1 MSKEQ
6 ENLREQ
12 FIEETKSKL
21 WAEDIN
27 EDVGFSDKYV
37 EWLETKQL
45 ILSGV
50 VKCNCYES
58 EQLEEEFEIHHLIN
72 DTYQVIGKDSNTVWK
87 QGTLE
92 DCNEFVML

>member
-1 MSKEQ
+1 MTIDNLLNWLQ
-6 ENLREQ
+6 E
-12 FIEETKSKL
+12 
-21 WAEDIN
+21 AEDN
-27 EDVGFSDKYV
+27 NTFMVSTQSVKRH
-37 EWLETKQL
+37 LEKIQKEQL

-50 VKCNCYES
+50 VKCNCDES

>member
-1 MSKEQ
+1 MTIDNLLNWLQ
-6 ENLREQ
+6 E
-12 FIEETKSKL
+12 
-21 WAEDIN
+21 AEDN
-27 EDVGFSDKYV
+27 NSFMVSTQSVKRH
-37 EWLETKQL
+37 LEKIQKEQL

-50 VKCNCYES
+50 VKCNCDES
-58 EQLEEEFEIHHLIN
+58 EQLEEEFEMHHLIN

>member
-1 MSKEQ
+1 MTIDNLLNWLQ
-6 ENLREQ
+6 E
-12 FIEETKSKL
+12 
-21 WAEDIN
+21 AEDN
-27 EDVGFSDKYV
+27 NSFMVSTQSVKRH
-37 EWLETKQL
+37 LEKIQKEQL

-50 VKCNCYES
+50 VKCNCDES